1 MKNYNNG
8 MPLALWMRKN
18 LLPKNKMAEKYTV
31 GQDLTKD
38 QAEEI
43 TKIIAFS
50 VNFQLEQPSA
60 KTKLCCVGSPYRDFV
75 VCITQ
80 LMLEGS
86 FNAKWEETLWNVLDD
101 DIQSAIHTLLFS
113 HIMAI
118 HKSLR

>member
-8 MPLALWMRKN
+8 IPLALWMRKN
-18 LLPKNKMAEKYTV
+18 LLPKDKMAEKYTV
-31 GQDLTKD
+31 GQDLTKE

-43 TKIIAFS
+43 AQIIALS

-80 LMLEGS
+80 LMLDGS
-86 FNAKWEETLWNVLDD
+86 FNAKWEETLWDVLDD
-101 DIQSAIHTLLFS
+101 DIQTASHTLLFS
-113 HIMAI
+113 YIMAI
-118 HKSLR
+118 HNSRH